1 MRTRSRLERLAK
13 ALGPGPRIAAAVVE
27 EATGR
32 VVQVL
37 RGPGG
42 FEPAPPGL
50 TATELPQGCQVYP
63 FDPEVSLIGCI
74 DPRTGAAAVTV
85 VHGIDLDVLIGRK
98 PGPPRTAVGTRPRG
112 DP

>member
-1 MRTRSRLERLAK
+1 MRTRSRLDRLARV
-13 ALGPGPRIAAAVVE
+13 LGPGPRIAAAVVE

-37 RGPGG
+37 RGNQG

-50 TATELPQGCQVYP
+50 RASELPRDCQVYL
-63 FDPEVSLIGCI
+63 FDPEVSLLGCV
-74 DPRTGAAAVTV
+74 DSRTGVAAVTV
-85 VHGIDLDVLIGRK
+85 VRGIDLDVLIGK
-98 PGPPRTAVGTRPRG
+98 KHGPPRAAVGARPQG